1 MAAAKRRILC
11 VDDDED
17 ICFMLTHLLGD
28 ENYEVTTIK
37 VVSEALALA
46 RNESFNLY
54 ILDEWFPR
62 EAGLGLCR
70 KIREFDPH
78 TPIIFYSGAAFG
90 SDKDEALYA
99 GAQAYVAKPGVE
111 ELIQMVHRLLSDQQ
125 EQAPSTLLATD

>member
-1 MAAAKRRILC
+1 MQPTKRRILC

-17 ICFMLTHLLGD
+17 TCFMLMHLLGH
-28 ENYEVTTIK
+28 ENYEVTTVK
-37 VVSEALALA
+37 VVSEALELA
-46 RNESFNLY
+46 QNESFNLY

-78 TPIIFYSGAAFG
+78 TPIVFYSGAAFG

-99 GAQAYVAKPGVE
+99 GAQAFVAKPGVE
-111 ELIQMVHRLLSDQQ
+111 ELIDTVHTLLTDQQ
-125 EQAPSTLLATD
+125 ESPNPPSG